1 MGHRGV
7 PELCRDVWVPQEPME
22 NEYRQTQ
29 NVAVAL
35 QRDELPE
42 DCLRMSRMREIAKE
56 LTGTTEKITIN

>member
-7 PELCRDVWVPQEPME
+7 PELCCDVWVPQEPME

-42 DCLRMSRMREIAKE
+42 DCLRMSKMREITKE
-56 LTGTTEKITIN
+56 LTGMREKIKTN